1 MIKLYKLLPWCVV
14 SIIPAISFAGQ
25 VAVVNPGAAS
35 GVAIVMAP
43 VVAAAP
49 TVAAPTVA
57 APTVAAPTVAAPT
70 VAAPTV
76 AAPTVAAPTV
86 AAPTVAAAPTVT
98 TPTVAATTATT
109 PISTAPAETAPTT
122 SYGSPTQSESNSS
135 AASSAPTSVSGYAP
149 QVVVSM
155 QSMNVSTFTP
165 QQVNTLISSID
176 ALISQPGTTNSVRQA
191 LLSERARLSAIASQ

>member
-1 MIKLYKLLPWCVV
+1 MIKLYKLFCWCLV
-14 SIIPAISFAGQ
+14 SSIPSIGIAGQ
-25 VAVVNPGAAS
+25 VAVVNPGSAS

-49 TVAAPTVA
+49 TVAAPTVT

-70 VAAPTV
+70 VEAPTV
-76 AAPTVAAPTV
+76 EAPTT
-86 AAPTVAAAPTVT
+86 
-98 TPTVAATTATT
+98 TT

-149 QVVVSM
+149 QIVVSM

>member
-43 VVAAAP
+43 VVAATPTVVAPTVVAP

-76 AAPTVAAPTV
+76 
-86 AAPTVAAAPTVT
+86 AAPTVT

>member
-1 MIKLYKLLPWCVV
+1 MIKLYKLFSWCVV
-14 SIIPAISFAGQ
+14 GIIPAISFAGQ

-43 VVAAAP
+43 VVAAAS
-49 TVAAPTVA
+49 TVVAPTVV
-57 APTVAAPTVAAPT
+57 APTVVAPTV
-70 VAAPTV
+70 
-76 AAPTVAAPTV
+76 
-86 AAPTVAAAPTVT
+86 AAPTVT

>member
-1 MIKLYKLLPWCVV
+1 MIKLYKLIPWCVV

-43 VVAAAP
+43 VVVAAPTVTTPTVTAPTVTTPTVTAP

-57 APTVAAPTVAAPT
+57 APTVTTPTVAAPT
-70 VAAPTV
+70 VTTPTV
-76 AAPTVAAPTV
+76 TTPTV
-86 AAPTVAAAPTVT
+86 AAPTVT
-98 TPTVAATTATT
+98 TPTVAAPAT
-109 PISTAPAETAPTT
+109 ST
-122 SYGSPTQSESNSS
+122 GSPTQSESNSG

-149 QVVVSM
+149 QVVASM

-165 QQVNTLISSID
+165 QQVNTLISTID
-176 ALISQPGTTNSVRQA
+176 ALISQSGTPTSVRQA
-191 LLSERARLSAIASQ
+191 LISERARLSAIASR

>member
-1 MIKLYKLLPWCVV
+1 MIKLYKLFSWCVV
-14 SIIPAISFAGQ
+14 GIIPAISFAGQ

-43 VVAAAP
+43 VVVAAPTVPTPTVSTPTVTTP

-57 APTVAAPTVAAPT
+57 APTVTTSTVAAPT
-70 VAAPTV
+70 VTTPTM
-76 AAPTVAAPTV
+76 
-86 AAPTVAAAPTVT
+86 AAPTVT
-98 TPTVAATTATT
+98 TPTVAAPTATT
-109 PISTAPAETAPTT
+109 LISTAPAETAPTT

-149 QVVVSM
+149 QVIASM

-165 QQVNTLISSID
+165 QQVNTLISTID
-176 ALISQPGTTNSVRQA
+176 ALISQSGTSTSVRQA
-191 LLSERARLSAIASQ
+191 LISERARLGAIASQ

>member
-1 MIKLYKLLPWCVV
+1 M
-14 SIIPAISFAGQ
+14 
-25 VAVVNPGAAS
+25 
-35 GVAIVMAP
+35 
-43 VVAAAP
+43 AAP

-57 APTVAAPTVAAPT
+57 APTVAAPTV
-70 VAAPTV
+70 
-76 AAPTVAAPTV
+76 
-86 AAPTVAAAPTVT
+86 AAPTVT

>member
-57 APTVAAPTVAAPT
+57 APTAITPTV
-70 VAAPTV
+70 
-76 AAPTVAAPTV
+76 
-86 AAPTVAAAPTVT
+86 AAPTVT
-98 TPTVAATTATT
+98 TPTVAAPTATT
-109 PISTAPAETAPTT
+109 PISTASAETAPTT
-122 SYGSPTQSESNSS
+122 SYGSSTQSESNSG

-149 QVVVSM
+149 QVVASM
-155 QSMNVSTFTP
+155 QSMNVSSFTP
-165 QQVNTLISSID
+165 QQINTLISTID
-176 ALISQPGTTNSVRQA
+176 ALISQSGTSTSVRQA
-191 LLSERARLSAIASQ
+191 LISERARLGAIASQ

>member
-43 VVAAAP
+43 VV
-49 TVAAPTVA
+49 
-57 APTVAAPTVAAPT
+57 

-176 ALISQPGTTNSVRQA
+176 ALISQPGTTNAVRQA

>member
-1 MIKLYKLLPWCVV
+1 MIKLYKLFSWCVV
-14 SIIPAISFAGQ
+14 GIIPAMSFAGQ

-76 AAPTVAAPTV
+76 EAPTVEAP
-86 AAPTVAAAPTVT
+86 
-98 TPTVAATTATT
+98 TATT

-149 QVVVSM
+149 QIVVSM

>member
-1 MIKLYKLLPWCVV
+1 MIKLYKLVPWCVV

-49 TVAAPTVA
+49 A
-57 APTVAAPTVAAPT
+57 
-70 VAAPTV
+70 V

-98 TPTVAATTATT
+98 TPAVAAPTATT

>member
-1 MIKLYKLLPWCVV
+1 MIKLYKLFSWCVV
-14 SIIPAISFAGQ
+14 GIIPAISFAGQ

-49 TVAAPTVA
+49 KVAAPTVASPTVA

-76 AAPTVAAPTV
+76 EAPTVEAP
-86 AAPTVAAAPTVT
+86 
-98 TPTVAATTATT
+98 TATT

>member
-57 APTVAAPTVAAPT
+57 APTAITPTVAAP
-70 VAAPTV
+70 
-76 AAPTVAAPTV
+76 
-86 AAPTVAAAPTVT
+86 
-98 TPTVAATTATT
+98 TATT
-109 PISTAPAETAPTT
+109 PISTASAETAPTT
-122 SYGSPTQSESNSS
+122 SYGSSTQSESNSG

-149 QVVVSM
+149 QVVASM
-155 QSMNVSTFTP
+155 QSMNVSSFTP
-165 QQVNTLISSID
+165 QQINTLISTID
-176 ALISQPGTTNSVRQA
+176 ALISQSGTSTSVRQA
-191 LLSERARLSAIASQ
+191 LISERARLSAIASQ

>member
-1 MIKLYKLLPWCVV
+1 MIKLYKLFSWCVV
-14 SIIPAISFAGQ
+14 SIFPAISFAGQ

-43 VVAAAP
+43 VVAATPTVVAPTVVAP

-76 AAPTVAAPTV
+76 
-86 AAPTVAAAPTVT
+86 T
-98 TPTVAATTATT
+98 TPTVAETTATT

-176 ALISQPGTTNSVRQA
+176 ALISQPGTTNAVRQA

>member
-1 MIKLYKLLPWCVV
+1 MIKLYKLFPWCVV
-14 SIIPAISFAGQ
+14 GIIPAISFAGQ

-86 AAPTVAAAPTVT
+86 AAPTVAAPTVT

>member
-1 MIKLYKLLPWCVV
+1 MIKLYKLFSWCVV
-14 SIIPAISFAGQ
+14 GIIPAISFAGQ

-35 GVAIVMAP
+35 GVAIVMVP

-49 TVAAPTVA
+49 TVAAPTV
-57 APTVAAPTVAAPT
+57 
-70 VAAPTV
+70 
-76 AAPTVAAPTV
+76 
-86 AAPTVAAAPTVT
+86 T
-98 TPTVAATTATT
+98 TPTVAETTATT

>member
-1 MIKLYKLLPWCVV
+1 MIKLYKLFFWCVV
-14 SIIPAISFAGQ
+14 GIIPTISFAGQ

-43 VVAAAP
+43 VVAATPTVVAPTVVAP

-76 AAPTVAAPTV
+76 
-86 AAPTVAAAPTVT
+86 AAPTVT

>member
-1 MIKLYKLLPWCVV
+1 MIKLYKLVPWCVV

-86 AAPTVAAAPTVT
+86 T
-98 TPTVAATTATT
+98 TPAVAATTATT

>member
-57 APTVAAPTVAAPT
+57 A
-70 VAAPTV
+70 
-76 AAPTVAAPTV
+76 
-86 AAPTVAAAPTVT
+86 
-98 TPTVAATTATT
+98 TTATT

-135 AASSAPTSVSGYAP
+135 AVSSAPNSVSGYAP

-191 LLSERARLSAIASQ
+191 LLSERARLSAIASR

>member
-1 MIKLYKLLPWCVV
+1 MIKLYKLFSWCVV
-14 SIIPAISFAGQ
+14 GIIPAISFAGQ

-76 AAPTVAAPTV
+76 AA
-86 AAPTVAAAPTVT
+86 
-98 TPTVAATTATT
+98 PTVAATTATT

>member
-1 MIKLYKLLPWCVV
+1 MIKLYKLFFWCVV
-14 SIIPAISFAGQ
+14 GIIPTISFAGQ

-49 TVAAPTVA
+49 A
-57 APTVAAPTVAAPT
+57 VAAPT

>member
-57 APTVAAPTVAAPT
+57 ALQWQHLQWQRLQWRTYVAAPTVAAPT

-76 AAPTVAAPTV
+76 
-86 AAPTVAAAPTVT
+86 AAPTVT

>member
-1 MIKLYKLLPWCVV
+1 MIKLYKLFSWCVV
-14 SIIPAISFAGQ
+14 GIIPAISFAGQ

-43 VVAAAP
+43 VVVAAPTVTAP
-49 TVAAPTVA
+49 TVAAPTV
-57 APTVAAPTVAAPT
+57 T
-70 VAAPTV
+70 
-76 AAPTVAAPTV
+76 
-86 AAPTVAAAPTVT
+86 APTVT
-98 TPTVAATTATT
+98 ATPTVDVPTVTATPTVAESTATT
-109 PISTAPAETAPTT
+109 PISTASAETAPTT